1 MTTWL
6 SFICILLC
14 SSLSFAAEPTGWW
27 AVSPEQVTGAPC
39 KNHRPPTDSEML
51 QFLQPSSLN
60 KKSENL
66 FGISFKNEDPELL
79 QLFRDLHSYDIS
91 MAGAKPLILKSNC
104 DKVLCAVQAIYG
116 ARVGI
121 QILFMLKRYGFNGS
135 HLRTAKASLWRS
147 DELDDVLTA
156 LSDYPIELYPL
167 DYNRKLVHVTRGN
180 RMKLPMGESVANS
193 TMEIYDMW
201 NDISQA
207 ERQQTLLHELGHV
220 VARKDNV
227 DESTPWFKVSGWQ
240 MRIRTDK
247 NGRAVQDFILTDTS
261 KAVSSYGKTN
271 PREDFAESVT
281 AYRFGGAIMKAD
293 HAEKYDFLKQRVFDG
308 KEYLSSQACLASK
321 SRTEVKKEAN
331 NIAYN
336 AALAKAKKNANNL
349 DSKFI
354 GQAQDICFETLL
366 KVMMDEA
373 GTASNCTSRALQR
386 LQFEK
391 YGRGKKLDGSLLSEE
406 QLNAISFKGDT
417 EVDFS
422 KRVRTKFSSEVSKS
436 LNSDFRE
443 SMNRT
448 SCSSWGKDAQMMFTG
463 TAMLSKFTGGE
474 RQYFYKNQRRE
485 KMAAFFE
492 RACQTA
498 RQNAGRLDLGILQN
512 LP

>member
-27 AVSPEQVTGAPC
+27 AVSPEQVAGAPC
-39 KNHRPPTDSEML
+39 KNRRPPTDAEML
-51 QFLQPSSLN
+51 NFLQPSSLN
-60 KKSENL
+60 KKSETL
-66 FGISFKNEDPELL
+66 FGISFKDEDPELL

-91 MAGAKPLILKSNC
+91 MKGAQPLVLKSNC
-104 DKVLCAVQAIYG
+104 NKVLCSVQAIYG
-116 ARVGI
+116 SRVGV

-167 DYNRKLVHVTRGN
+167 DYNRKLVHVKRGD
-180 RMKLPMGESVANS
+180 RMKLPVGESVANS

-201 NDISQA
+201 NELSQA

-227 DESTPWFKVSGWQ
+227 DESAPWLKVAGWQ
-240 MRIRTDK
+240 MRTRTGK
-247 NGRAVQDFILTDTS
+247 NGSPVVDFVLIDSS

-281 AYRFGGAIMKAD
+281 AYRFGGALMKSY

-308 KEYLSSQACLASK
+308 KEYLSSQTCLTSK

-331 NIAYN
+331 DVAY
-336 AALAKAKKNANNL
+336 ATALAKARKNANNL

-354 GQAQDICFETLL
+354 GQAQEICLETLV
-366 KVMMDEA
+366 KVMMGEA

-386 LQFEK
+386 LQLEK
-391 YGRGKKLDGSLLSEE
+391 YGKRKLDGSLLSDQ

-422 KRVRTKFSSEVSKS
+422 KRVRTKFSTEASKS
-436 LNSDFRE
+436 LNSDFRD

-448 SCSSWGKDAQMMFTG
+448 SCSSWAKDAQMLFTA
-463 TAMLSKFTGGE
+463 TPMLSKLAGGD
-474 RQYFYKNQRRE
+474 RMYFYKNQRRE
-485 KMAAFFE
+485 GMTAFFE
-492 RACQTA
+492 RSCQA
-498 RQNAGRLDLGILQN
+498 VRQNAGRLDLGILQN